1 MKMDDLYECYPHKK
15 NRVRYH
21 IILVTKYR
29 RKCLDSIRSHVF
41 QAFSECS
48 KHSDIKIHRMN
59 IDQDHIHF
67 IISFPTKYS
76 IDQTIRRMKQFST
89 NHIYTHCNEYIR
101 KFYLK
106 SRRILWS
113 DSYFCSTIGLISESI
128 VDEYIKNHG

>member
-1 MKMDDLYECYPHKK
+1 
-15 NRVRYH
+15 
-21 IILVTKYR
+21 
-29 RKCLDSIRSHVF
+29 
-41 QAFSECS
+41 
-48 KHSDIKIHRMN
+48 MN

-101 KFYLK
+101 KFYRK

-128 VDEYIKNHG
+128 VDEYIKNQEENSIREGFHIL